1 MLISQCKNKRLQ
13 GYIRINVLI
22 GGKNVFNQP
31 VKNNKVTLTYENI
44 KKIATDWGD
53 DYTTGCLVDYR
64 YFKYSYKMT
73 ALDLSKQQAIDADP
87 KAIL

>member
-44 KKIATDWGD
+44 
-53 DYTTGCLVDYR
+53 
-64 YFKYSYKMT
+64 
-73 ALDLSKQQAIDADP
+73 
-87 KAIL
+87 